1 MSTKLDMK
9 TDANRFTWI
18 APIYDFL
25 ADTYSLG
32 QISKSKLSQLKH
44 MTPGDT
50 ILFAG
55 AGNAVDAIAAA
66 KAGMIV
72 TVVELSPNM
81 MRRAQ
86 ASAEKVGLREKIEW
100 RCQDV
105 FAYEPEVAF
114 DTVVANYFLNVFP
127 AQLMPSLFDALLE
140 KLRPGGR
147 FMLADFAPQ
156 ASGRVERFFQSLY
169 FFAAVAA
176 FHLIAGNAWH
186 PLYDYAKLM
195 RSRGLNILAE
205 DDFHLARIGPAWYR
219 STIAERV
226 DGKSTD

>member
-1 MSTKLDMK
+1 MK

-25 ADTYSLG
+25 ADSYSLG
-32 QISKSKLSQLKH
+32 QISKSKLSQLRY
-44 MTPGDT
+44 MTPGER

-66 KAGMIV
+66 KAGIAV

-86 ASAEKVGLREKIEW
+86 ARAERVGLRDKIEW
-100 RCQDV
+100 RCEDV
-105 FAYEPEVAF
+105 FAYEPEEAF
-114 DTVVANYFLNVFP
+114 DAVVANYFLNVFA
-127 AQLMPSLFDALLE
+127 AQVMPSLFDVLLS

-147 FMLADFAPQ
+147 FMVADFAPQ
-156 ASGRVERFFQSLY
+156 ASGRLERFFQSIY

-195 RSRGLNILAE
+195 RSRGLSVIAE
-205 DDFHLARIGPAWYR
+205 DDFRLGRIGPAWYR
-219 STIAERV
+219 SVIAERV
-226 DGKSTD
+226 ECDRLS

>member
-1 MSTKLDMK
+1 MK
-9 TDANRFTWI
+9 TDTNHFTWI
-18 APIYDFL
+18 APVYDFL

-32 QISKSKLSQLKH
+32 QISKSKLSQLVYMK
-44 MTPGDT
+44 PGER

-66 KAGMIV
+66 QAGMIV

-81 MRRAQ
+81 MQRAQ
-86 ASAEKVGLREKIEW
+86 ARAERVGLRDKIEW

-105 FAYEPEVAF
+105 FAYEPEGVF
-114 DTVVANYFLNVFP
+114 DVVVANYFLNVFSKE
-127 AQLMPSLFDALLE
+127 LMPSLFDLLLD

-147 FMLADFAPQ
+147 FMVADFAPK
-156 ASGRVERFFQSLY
+156 ASGRFERIFQALY

-186 PLYDYAKLM
+186 PLYDYSELM
-195 RSRGLNILAE
+195 RSRGLKVLAE
-205 DDFHLARIGPAWYR
+205 DDFRLGRVGPAWYR
-219 STIAERV
+219 SVVAERAA
-226 DGKSTD
+226 